1 MKKWI
6 VLLLLLT
13 LPVCALGEY
22 ALPVDDTP
30 GMAPIAANFTETAYE
45 DESITVVME
54 KYREKDSDINVA
66 RITIKSPTQLRTA
79 LAGKY
84 GTTRTNTVMNLAE
97 QNNAIVAMSGD
108 YYANRDRGY
117 IVRQGITY
125 RKNPFKTLDMLI
137 IDDLGDFHILVKSD
151 AKQLK
156 AFLESD
162 RTIVNALNFGP
173 ALVIDG
179 EVQEIPKDYQF
190 NPRGTEPRAA
200 IGQLDTLTYMMVVVD
215 GRTKTNE
222 GLRMADVA
230 DFMQRMGCK
239 QAFNLDGG
247 NTATLVF
254 NSELYCDKSNS
265 GERSVSDIIYFA
277 SAVPGDNAGVVM
289 AH

>member
-1 MKKWI
+1 MKKLALL
-6 VLLLLLT
+6 VLVLAILLPCT
-13 LPVCALGEY
+13 AFAE
-22 ALPVDDTP
+22 LPVDDTP
-30 GMAPIAANFTETAYE
+30 GFVPDAAKFTETGYE

-54 KYREKDSDINVA
+54 KYHEHDTDINVA
-66 RITIKSPTQLRTA
+66 RVTIKSPTQLRTA
-79 LAGKY
+79 LAGKF
-84 GTTRTNTVMNLAE
+84 GTTRTNRVTSLAE
-97 QNNAIVAMSGD
+97 QNNAVVAMSGD

-117 IVRQGITY
+117 IVRQGVTY
-125 RKNPFKTLDMLI
+125 RKTPFKTLDMLI
-137 IDDLGDFHILVKSD
+137 IDDLGDFHILVKSN
-151 AKQLK
+151 AAELK

-179 EVQEIPKDYQF
+179 VAQEIPSNYEF

-215 GRTKTNE
+215 GRTDDNK
-222 GLRMADVA
+222 GLRMSELA
-230 DFMQRMGCK
+230 DFMARMGCT

-254 NSELYCDKSNS
+254 NNQLYCDKSNS

-277 SAVPGDNAGVVM
+277 SAVPGVVV
-289 AH
+289 AE